1 MRLLKN
7 ERRKESGCYR
17 DQTVVTAVDSRG
29 QQNKKGIKR
38 AITDH

>member
-7 ERRKESGCYR
+7 ERRSESGCYR

-29 QQNKKGIKR
+29 QQNKGIKR
-38 AITDH
+38 AIKDH